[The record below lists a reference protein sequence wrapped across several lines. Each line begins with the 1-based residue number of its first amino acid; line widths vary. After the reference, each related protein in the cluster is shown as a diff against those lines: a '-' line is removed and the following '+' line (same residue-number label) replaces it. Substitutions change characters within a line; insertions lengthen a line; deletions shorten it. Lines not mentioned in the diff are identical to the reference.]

1 MKKELV
7 HVLGSLALAMTL
19 SSCSNGDQLN
29 FSGVDPA
36 LTVPPTKVMVLATS
50 HLSNHQDDLTLEH
63 IEPLME
69 RLTIY
74 APDIITIEG
83 SSGKACNRA
92 RTYPLEHEGYTCFDG
107 SPFREESGLSIPE
120 GSFQAQNALLDW
132 PEKPTA
138 AQRRTLAAAFI
149 AGDELYSAL
158 VQWYH
163 LKRADRVAGDGLGPK
178 SVDMLNLR
186 SQDMNESNSIAAR
199 LAARQGLERVFYADD
214 YGSYIF
220 AEGERDAYGARLQEI
235 WSSENDNC
243 SAHFN
248 ATEGNVT
255 GDDILG
261 AYRYLNSKNWQRT
274 QMSCDWKR
282 TMNDAQPEQFGRRY
296 TLGWQ
301 ARNLH
306 MVSLIMVAATNKP
319 GGRVLSIVG
328 ASHKPYFEVYLDQ
341 MHDIEIVNTDTILD
355 D

>member
-1 MKKELV
+1 VKKELV

-248 ATEGNVT
+248 A
-255 GDDILG
+255 
-261 AYRYLNSKNWQRT
+261 
-274 QMSCDWKR
+274 
-282 TMNDAQPEQFGRRY
+282 QPEQFGRRY